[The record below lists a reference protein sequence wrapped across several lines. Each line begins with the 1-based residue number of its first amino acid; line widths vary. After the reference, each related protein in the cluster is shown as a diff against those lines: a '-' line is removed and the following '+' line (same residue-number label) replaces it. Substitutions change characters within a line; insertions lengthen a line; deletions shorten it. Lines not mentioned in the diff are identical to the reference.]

1 MDNDLKIFDE
11 DDDFE
16 PDNTDLSETHFQP
29 KANNFNARRLIE
41 MRMEEKRLEQLL
53 KEYD

>member
-11 DDDFE
+11 DDDF
-16 PDNTDLSETHFQP
+16 DNDNLELSDTRYESKP
-29 KANNFNARRLIE
+29 ANLNARRLIE

-53 KEYD
+53 KEFD